1 MKYIKLFEW
10 FLKTRDPEEIIGWNK
25 PMNNPLKDGRFKD
38 IRIND
43 TRLTGRTKNGVKT
56 INRELYE
63 FPNDPE
69 LLHDVK
75 YAKNIPAKDLTTL
88 LEFGIAHMPNRSV
101 DLGDYNVLLIPE
113 TGSNIVFK
121 LMETLFDVI
130 PGYGQGGNKKEWRPQ
145 IYHNAFKK
153 RKWKDVEWN
162 MELINRTSEATR
174 KDVLKLIEKL
184 RTKKGAEY
192 AKLSDNVIPR
202 YRKFI
207 KTFMDIRPAVAA
219 DIAGKKII
227 ILDDFVTDGTTRKQ
241 MRNLVIPYGPRE
253 ILNLALFYIRGQKQE
268 SDSDL

>member
-10 FLKTRDPEEIIGWNK
+10 FLKTRSPEEIIQWNK

-38 IRIND
+38 IKIND
-43 TRLTGRTKNGVKT
+43 KRLTGRDRDGVKMMS
-56 INRELYE
+56 RELYE

-69 LLHDVK
+69 LLNDVK
-75 YAKNIPAKDLTTL
+75 YAKNISNKDLTTL
-88 LEFGIAHMPNRSV
+88 LEFGISHMPNRTV

-145 IYHNAFKK
+145 IYQNAFKK

-162 MELINRTSEATR
+162 MDLINRTSEATR
-174 KDVLKLIEKL
+174 NDVLKLIEKL
-184 RTKKGAEY
+184 KTKKGEEY

-207 KTFMDIRPAVAA
+207 KTFMDIRPAVEA
-219 DIAGKKII
+219 DLSGKNVM

-241 MRNLVIPYGPRE
+241 MRNLVLPYKPRS